1 MSGAGN
7 LRYCGYSML
16 RTGDAVPHRV
26 LTDVS
31 GRDVSYADEVWQKRN
46 IVLVA
51 LPQRVSV
58 GDAGYIADLDAARG
72 RFAAA
77 QTEVIVTRDSVPGL
91 APYAVLVADR
101 WGEIVTAQ
109 RTGTPSELHSVERI
123 LAWVEFVQYQC
134 PECQGE
140 TR

>member
-1 MSGAGN
+1 METSGVTVEEALELAKRGLAYEACERLWPLVRDPATRDEAAESMQRSVRWAQRCRKRLQL
-7 LRYCGYSML
+7 LRS
-16 RTGDAVPHRV
+16 
-26 LTDVS
+26 S
-31 GRDVSYADEVWQKRN
+31 
-46 IVLVA
+46 
-51 LPQRVSV
+51 
-58 GDAGYIADLDAARG
+58 
-72 RFAAA
+72 A

-109 RTGTPSELHSVERI
+109 RTGTPSELPGVERI